1 MQENETELSGGNTS
15 SVVRVGETVHRAA
28 GSWSVGVHALLL
40 YLEKQSFHDAPKFLG
55 MDEQGREIL
64 TFIEGEVGNYP
75 LAHYMWSDEVLVEVA
90 HLIQHYHDATVGF
103 AAPQT
108 ARWQIEYQD
117 RSQHEVLCHNDLA
130 PYNTVYG
137 DGKPYALIDFDN
149 AGPGP
154 RAWDLAHA
162 TYRFVPLA
170 HLNDPGMVRAGVTNI
185 QTQGRRLQLFCD
197 SYGISARAVLKMVGP
212 RVQALR
218 NTIIE
223 RAAEGNSAFQKIAA
237 EGHLEHYERELA
249 DLRYHRAELET
260 YLIS

>member
-15 SVVRVGETVHRAA
+15 TVVRVGETVHRVT

-40 YLEKQSFHDAPKFLG
+40 YLDKQGFRDAPKFLG
-55 MDEQGREIL
+55 MDKQGREIL

-90 HLIQHYHDATVGF
+90 RLIRRYHDATVGF
-103 AAPQT
+103 VVPEG
-108 ARWQIEYQD
+108 ARWQIEYPD

-130 PYNTVYG
+130 PYNTVYV
-137 DGKPYALIDFDN
+137 DGKPCALIDFDN

-154 RAWDLAHA
+154 RVWDLAHA
-162 TYRFVPLA
+162 SYRFVPLA
-170 HLNDPGMVRAGVTNI
+170 HLNDSEMEREGVTNI
-185 QTQGRRLQLFCD
+185 QIQGRRLQLFCD
-197 SYGISARAVLKMVGP
+197 SYGISARAVLEMVGP

-218 NTIIE
+218 DTIVE
-223 RAAEGNSAFQKIAA
+223 RAAEGKSAFQKILA
-237 EGHLEHYERELA
+237 EGHLENYERELA
-249 DLRYHRAELET
+249 DLHHIRAELET